1 MLAAAVLLT
10 GASLIEA
17 FPNLKISNNNNNVL
31 RDQYII
37 RLKSNQKLEQLR
49 SHIQEVA
56 EDIGGFDM
64 QLGHVFE
71 NLVEHG
77 VVGYS
82 ARLTRVG
89 LNILLKHDIIESI
102 EDDQIRHLYDCQQQ
116 TKDVDWG
123 LARTNDANFTHAVS
137 YQYQY
142 TTGSTGRGVDA
153 YVIDTGIYCENNDFV
168 NKKFGTCSFGFS
180 AVKSALGVVDV
191 TDGNGHGTHV
201 SGSIA
206 GFTYGVAKEADL
218 IAVKVMSD
226 RGSGSSSN
234 ILAGI
239 DWVVG
244 NVKKT
249 KKPSVAN
256 LSIGGGFSQTENDA
270 IKAATQA
277 GVVMVVAAGNEDS
290 DACDTSPA
298 SEPSAIT
305 VAASDDKNIRAS
317 YSNWGSCVD
326 VFGPGSNIKSTW
338 IDAPDATNTIS
349 GTSMASP
356 HVCGVAAKILSA
368 NPTFTVTQVTNKLIN
383 DSINNQISDV
393 KGTPNRI
400 VFSSCV

>member
-1 MLAAAVLLT
+1 MLAATLLLAGVAVSESLPVLT
-10 GASLIEA
+10 
-17 FPNLKISNNNNNVL
+17 KINNNNGL

-37 RLKSNQKLEQLR
+37 RLKNNEKIENLR
-49 SHIQEVA
+49 AHIQEVG
-56 EDIGGFDM
+56 EQIGGFDM

-77 VVGYS
+77 IVGYS
-82 ARLTRVG
+82 ARLSTLG
-89 LNILLKHDIIESI
+89 LNILLKHDMIESI
-102 EDDQIRHLYDCQQQ
+102 ESDQARQLFDCQQQ

-123 LARTNDANFTHAVS
+123 LARTNDANFTKSLNYNYH
-137 YQYQY
+137 Y
-142 TTGSTGRGVDA
+142 TTDATGKGVDA
-153 YVIDTGIYCENNDFV
+153 YVIDTGIYCENNDFQ
-168 NKKFGTCSFGFS
+168 NKKVGTCTFGFS
-180 AVKSALGVVDV
+180 SVKNFKGVVDE

-201 SGSIA
+201 AGTIA
-206 GFTYGVAKEADL
+206 GQTYGVAKEANL

-226 RGSGSSSN
+226 KGSGSSSN

-249 KKPSVAN
+249 GKPSVAN
-256 LSIGGGFSQTENDA
+256 LSIGGSFSQTENDA

-298 SEPSAIT
+298 SEETAIT

-326 VFGPGSNIKSTW
+326 VFGPGSSITSTW
-338 IDAPDATNTIS
+338 IDAVDATNTIS

-356 HVCGVAAKILSA
+356 HVCGVAAKIRSA
-368 NPTFTVTQVTNKLIN
+368 NPKFTVAQVSTKLIN
-383 DSINNQISDV
+383 DAIAGQISDV
-393 KGTPNRI
+393 KGTPNKI
-400 VFSSCV
+400 VFASCI